1 MVRKERKQKGL
12 DKFDMIP
19 ENRDVRTWVSAYYVC
34 RSEIAI
40 SMLQTSTFLFTKLL
54 LFKLPFLLIL
64 WRYMYKLNPLVFDK

>member
-40 SMLQTSTFLFTKLL
+40 SMLQTQLFFLQNYYYLNFH
-54 LFKLPFLLIL
+54 FFLSYGDICINLT
-64 WRYMYKLNPLVFDK
+64 P